1 MNNEKELIAAV
12 TAARALLEDAGFKY
26 TWVVAVKSVDK
37 DLDNRSFTL
46 NGHTW
51 DEHMPGI
58 AQLAIAAGMLKRL
71 HKNSGMSLEDMLKII
86 LNNIANVDD
95 DDEDDKEE

>member
-1 MNNEKELIAAV
+1 
-12 TAARALLEDAGFKY
+12 
-26 TWVVAVKSVDK
+26 
-37 DLDNRSFTL
+37 
-46 NGHTW
+46 
-51 DEHMPGI
+51 MPGI
-58 AQLAIAAGMLKRL
+58 ALLAIAAGMLKRL